1 MTENLTGVAGAV
13 MAVGVLMAV
22 LVAVVVMVRPR
33 WFAAAAAS
41 TVSGG
46 SDGGLGNGRD
56 SGTGDGRDACPDG
69 GPCDGMDAASSGC
82 RPAVRFSERP
92 FTAREVRKDAIS
104 LLLAF
109 LLNGLV
115 YVCSTALTGWFP
127 NIVAAAWYRAET
139 RPLTMIPLGVVPLI
153 CFAVCMLACVRGGAG
168 GRGNAGAGIGV
179 ADVGIG
185 TGMSAGTEDV
195 VAIADE
201 RTGRNRVRS
210 GRMCS
215 TLPTVIA
222 VVLVTALTAT
232 CLFTDTTRAAM
243 SDSIR
248 ANYEL
253 SDDQPTEQLTST
265 KYEILE
271 DVAETVGDEATV
283 ISDPLNGSM
292 YGMAAFGTQ
301 MLFPIYNP
309 MAEKNGVIFGQVER
323 TFDSGDSDVLLDTVC
338 PINPEEPEYFL
349 TMGPQ
354 AESLQMFTFKEQY
367 DPFHRQD
374 LIDRYVADG
383 TLVKVRDYS
392 DAGDYA
398 DGWALYRFGCGAAGG
413 R

>member
-1 MTENLTGVAGAV
+1 
-13 MAVGVLMAV
+13 
-22 LVAVVVMVRPR
+22 
-33 WFAAAAAS
+33 
-41 TVSGG
+41 
-46 SDGGLGNGRD
+46 
-56 SGTGDGRDACPDG
+56 
-69 GPCDGMDAASSGC
+69 
-82 RPAVRFSERP
+82 
-92 FTAREVRKDAIS
+92 
-104 LLLAF
+104 
-109 LLNGLV
+109 
-115 YVCSTALTGWFP
+115 
-127 NIVAAAWYRAET
+127 
-139 RPLTMIPLGVVPLI
+139 
-153 CFAVCMLACVRGGAG
+153 
-168 GRGNAGAGIGV
+168 
-179 ADVGIG
+179 
-185 TGMSAGTEDV
+185 MSAGTEDV

-309 MAEKNGVIFGQVER
+309 MAEKNGAIFGQVER
-323 TFDSGDSDVLLDTVC
+323 AFDSGDGDVLLDTVC

-398 DGWALYRFGCGAAGG
+398 DGWALYRFGCGSAGG

>member
-1 MTENLTGVAGAV
+1 
-13 MAVGVLMAV
+13 
-22 LVAVVVMVRPR
+22 
-33 WFAAAAAS
+33 
-41 TVSGG
+41 
-46 SDGGLGNGRD
+46 
-56 SGTGDGRDACPDG
+56 
-69 GPCDGMDAASSGC
+69 MDAASSGC

-104 LLLAF
+104 MLLAF

-179 ADVGIG
+179 ANVGAGIG
-185 TGMSAGTEDV
+185 TGMSAGAEDV
-195 VAIADE
+195 LAIADE
-201 RTGRNRVRS
+201 RTGRNRPRS
-210 GRMCS
+210 GRTYS

-222 VVLVTALTAT
+222 VALVTALTTT
-232 CLFTDTTRAAM
+232 CLFADTTRATM

-253 SDDQPTEQLTST
+253 SDDQPTEQLTGT
-265 KYEILE
+265 KYEILK
-271 DVAETVGDEATV
+271 DVAETVGDEAAV

-309 MAEKNGVIFGQVER
+309 MAEKNGAIFGQVER
-323 TFDSGDSDVLLDTVC
+323 TFDSGDGDVLLDTVC